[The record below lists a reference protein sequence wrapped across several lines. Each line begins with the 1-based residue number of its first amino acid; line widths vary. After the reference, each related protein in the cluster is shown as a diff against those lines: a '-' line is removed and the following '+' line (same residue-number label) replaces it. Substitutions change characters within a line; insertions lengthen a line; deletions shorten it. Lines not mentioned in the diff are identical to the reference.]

1 MKAESDVLKV
11 TKLVSTKQLGNDFK
25 SLKEM
30 ATSSETPLFMCNL
43 SKIHVT
49 LLC

>member
-11 TKLVSTKQLGNDFK
+11 TKLASTKQLGNDFK

-30 ATSSETPLFMCNL
+30 VTSSATPLL
-43 SKIHVT
+43 V
-49 LLC
+49 